1 MYGDR
6 KKMVIPMPDEMVETT
21 AKIICSNCH
30 DEIDNGSCLNCGTP
44 FEHAGRVFCN
54 GTEHYCEECYDEQN
68 EGGE

>member
-1 MYGDR
+1 
-6 KKMVIPMPDEMVETT
+6 MVIPMPDEMVETT
-21 AKIICSNCH
+21 AKVICSNCH

-44 FEHAGRVFCN
+44 FEHAGRVYCN